1 LIQVLRN
8 FWIGICIM
16 RIGKKLKLGIV
27 GHGFVGKA
35 TDWGFNKHISKF
47 IVDPLLKNSVKD
59 LEGFKPEIVFI
70 CVPTPMNDDGSLDS
84 SIIEKVVEE
93 LVLYC
98 PNAIKVVK
106 STVLP
111 NLLDE
116 LHKLDSR
123 LIYNPEFLREKHA
136 NLDFENSDMIIF
148 GGDRNISEKVSKAYL
163 RHSRC
168 KTKEHIFTDL
178 KTASLIKYS
187 INTFLASKVIFFN
200 ELFSVYER
208 LEVGDSWQSI
218 TNIIS
223 RDQRIGESHM
233 SVPGHDG
240 RKGFGGACFPK
251 DSLAL
256 AKYANSLNIETDLLK
271 TVIRTNN
278 KIRSKYD
285 QIESREAEQNVTFDD
300 KI

>member
-1 LIQVLRN
+1 
-8 FWIGICIM
+8 M
-16 RIGKKLKLGIV
+16 KMGKKIKLGIV

-35 TDWGFNKHISKF
+35 TDWGFNKNVNKF
-47 IVDPLLKNSVKD
+47 IVDPLLNNSIED
-59 LEGFKPEIVFI
+59 LEGFEPDLVFI
-70 CVPTPMNDDGSLDS
+70 CVPTPMNDDGSQDS
-84 SIIEKVVEE
+84 SIIEKVVTE
-93 LVLYC
+93 LFLYC

-111 NLLDE
+111 SLLDG
-116 LHKLDSR
+116 LKKIDQK

-136 NLDFENSDMIIF
+136 NLDFVNSDMIIF
-148 GGDRNISEKVSKAYL
+148 GGDRNISEQVSNAYL
-163 RHSRC
+163 HHSRC

-178 KTASLIKYS
+178 ETASLIKYS

-200 ELFSVYER
+200 ELYSIYER
-208 LEVGDSWQSI
+208 LEVKDTWQSI

-223 RDQRIGESHM
+223 KDKRIGDSHM

-256 AKYANSLNIETDLLK
+256 IKFANSLDIDLNSLIS
-271 TVIRTNN
+271 TVKINN
-278 KIRSKYD
+278 KIRSEYKEPD
-285 QIESREAEQNVTFDD
+285 SRESEQNVTFDD

>member
-1 LIQVLRN
+1 
-8 FWIGICIM
+8 M
-16 RIGKKLKLGIV
+16 RIYKKLNLGIV

-35 TDWGFNKHISKF
+35 TDWGFNKRVIKF
-47 IVDPLLKNSVKD
+47 IVDPLLNTSVSDLKD
-59 LEGFKPEIVFI
+59 LEPEIVFI
-70 CVPTPMNDDGSLDS
+70 CVPTPMGEDGSQDS
-84 SIIEKVVEE
+84 SIIEEVIKE
-93 LVLYC
+93 LILHC

-111 NLLDE
+111 SLLDK
-116 LHKLDSR
+116 LYKLDSK

-136 NLDFENSDMIIF
+136 NMDFVNSDMIIF
-148 GGDRNISEKVSKAYL
+148 GGDRNISSQVSNAYI

-200 ELFSVYER
+200 ELHSIFEKLHVK
-208 LEVGDSWQSI
+208 DSWESVI
-218 TNIIS
+218 NIIS
-223 RDQRIGESHM
+223 RDNRIGDSHM
-233 SVPGHDG
+233 DVPGHDG

-256 AKYANSLNIETDLLK
+256 IKFAESINVDLNSLIS
-271 TVIRTNN
+271 TVKINN
-278 KIRSKYD
+278 KIRSKYAELD
-285 QIESREAEQNVTFDD
+285 SRESEQNVSFDD
-300 KI
+300 NI

>member
-1 LIQVLRN
+1 
-8 FWIGICIM
+8 M
-16 RIGKKLKLGIV
+16 RIYKKLKLGIV

-35 TDWGFNKHISKF
+35 TDWGFNKRITKF
-47 IVDPLLKNSVKD
+47 IVDPMLNTTVSDLK
-59 LEGFKPEIVFI
+59 EFKPEIVFI
-70 CVPTPMNDDGSLDS
+70 CVPTPMGDDGSQDS
-84 SIIEKVVEE
+84 SIIEEVMKN

-98 PNAIKVVK
+98 PDAIKVVK

-111 NLLDE
+111 SILDE
-116 LHKLDSR
+116 LHKLEPK

-136 NLDFENSDMIIF
+136 NLDFVNSDMIIL
-148 GGDRNISEKVSKAYL
+148 GGDRNISTKVSNAYL

-178 KTASLIKYS
+178 KTASLVKYA

-200 ELFSVYER
+200 ELHSVYEK
-208 LEVGDSWQSI
+208 LDVTDSWESVA
-218 TNIIS
+218 NIIS
-223 RDQRIGESHM
+223 RDKRIGGSHM
-233 SVPGHDG
+233 NVPGHDG

-256 AKYANSLNIETDLLK
+256 IKYARSLDIQLNSLK
-271 TVIRTNN
+271 STVKINN
-278 KIRSKYD
+278 KIRSEYD
-285 QIESREAEQNVTFDD
+285 ELNIRESDQNVSFDD